1 MVTEDVTDPAGNS
14 MVRPVCGM
22 VMVPPDGSMVSET
35 VSGAS
40 RGVFHVTAWSW
51 NPATSVTVVTG
62 AVGSTRSGAAHD
74 AIRKAPTSGAKE
86 RKSLRRS
93 IEDRLRFEVRAKMVR
108 LRQPLCLA
116 RTRCVT
122 TTCVQGITNL
132 INNGATFFYTR
143 IVSLQGRGL
152 WSRSGGLVV
161 KEVERSCS
169 GRPGNGTE

>member
-22 VMVPPDGSMVSET
+22 VMVPPDGSMVWET
-35 VSGAS
+35 ISGAS

-86 RKSLRRS
+86 RKSLRRG
-93 IEDRLRFEVRAKMVR
+93 IEDRSAV
-108 LRQPLCLA
+108 
-116 RTRCVT
+116 
-122 TTCVQGITNL
+122 
-132 INNGATFFYTR
+132 
-143 IVSLQGRGL
+143 
-152 WSRSGGLVV
+152 
-161 KEVERSCS
+161 
-169 GRPGNGTE
+169 